1 MYYNM
6 QKETYEDKIMREL
19 TDEKLSET
27 IKKTD
32 NNTMIAHY
40 TTMEG
45 FVGLLN
51 SVDVSNGEPMLK
63 MWASNIFALNDPTE
77 FMYGYD
83 IIRKWLPKIESQL
96 KVRDEDKL
104 SRIWNAYPYAKKN
117 NTYYNKLL
125 RDSLYNRDNSVYVLS
140 FSHKTDDLQMFRLY
154 SHNAT
159 GVCIEFSLGKVGE
172 TCSLNNVDYEAKTDD
187 SIFLPY
193 GRVKS
198 NYLLYLNKL
207 HERQLNDDAKFEL
220 MLTHLVV
227 YIKINAPLIKK
238 EEYKEE
244 QEIRYSNLFSQSD
257 GIKERINKYGH
268 IIPYKEVEVPFKALK
283 KIIIGPCA
291 NFNASKYAIELK
303 FKSMGISD
311 IPEIIPSEKKYRIY

>member
-1 MYYNM
+1 M
-6 QKETYEDKIMREL
+6 QKETYEDKILREL
-19 TDEKLSET
+19 TDEKLSEI

-32 NNTMIAHY
+32 NNTMVAHY

-45 FVGLLN
+45 FIGLLN
-51 SVDVSNGEPMLK
+51 SADVSNGEPMLK

-104 SRIWNAYPYAKKN
+104 SRIWNACPYAKKN

-198 NYLLYLNKL
+198 NYRLYLNKL
-207 HERQLNDDAKFEL
+207 HERQLNDEAKFEL
-220 MLTHLVV
+220 MLTHLVA

-244 QEIRYSNLFSQSD
+244 QEIRYSNLYSLTD
-257 GIKERINKYGH
+257 GIKKRENKNGNT
-268 IIPYKEVEVPFKALK
+268 IPYKEVKIPLKAMK
-283 KIIIGPCA
+283 KVIIGPCA
-291 NFNASKYAIELK
+291 DFNKSKNAIELK

-311 IPEIIPSEKKYRIY
+311 IPLIVKSKNSYRNY